1 MALTLLPDA
10 APAPSA
16 SGLPVPALHPALHFA
31 GVTKTYPGQ
40 AAPALNNLN
49 LSVARGSRTGIIGRS
64 GAGKSTLVRLISG
77 LKTPD
82 QGQVLVRGQDV
93 SRLSRAEQRQRQA
106 RTGLVFQHFNLLAQ
120 RTVLGNVTLPLE
132 LLGQPRA
139 QRERRALEMLEQVG
153 LADFARRYPAQ
164 LSGGQ
169 KQRVGIARAL
179 ATDPDLLLA
188 DEATSALDPETSA
201 GILELLT
208 RLQRERDLT
217 LVIVTHQMEV
227 VRAATTHVAV
237 LDGGVLVEQGETRR
251 LLAQPQ
257 HAVTRALLDAHR
269 PEVAL
274 RAGEV
279 LRHVNLDDLGAATLA
294 ALGSLGAR
302 LVQAEA
308 HPQGVDAWLV
318 VPEGVGDLTAHLP
331 RVGAPPVPSD
341 VQVSA

>member
-1 MALTLLPDA
+1 MTQTIPSPLALDFRQ
-10 APAPSA
+10 
-16 SGLPVPALHPALHFA
+16 VR
-31 GVTKTYPGQ
+31 KTYPGQ
-40 AAPALNNLN
+40 PAPALRD
-49 LSVARGSRTGIIGRS
+49 LSFSVPRGSRTGIIGRS

-77 LKTPD
+77 LETPD
-82 QGQVLVRGQDV
+82 AGELFVQAQNLAT
-93 SRLSRAEQRQRQA
+93 LTKAQRRERQA

-120 RTVLGNVTLPLE
+120 RTVLDNVTLPLE
-132 LLGQPRA
+132 LLRVSRA
-139 QRERRALEMLEQVG
+139 QREARARELLAQVG
-153 LADFARRYPAQ
+153 LADFAGRYPAQ

-208 RLQRERDLT
+208 RIQRERDLT

-237 LDGGVLVEQGETRR
+237 LDGGQLVEVGETRQ
-251 LLAQPQ
+251 LLAHPQ
-257 HAVTRALLDAHR
+257 HQATRALLDAHR

-274 RAGEV
+274 HAGEA
-279 LRHVNLDDLGAATLA
+279 LQHVNLPDLNPRTLS
-294 ALGSLGAR
+294 ALAGSGAR
-302 LVQAEA
+302 IVQAQA

-318 VPEGVGDLTAHLP
+318 TPEERGDVSALLERLAQQVAAQRPAPGVGA
-331 RVGAPPVPSD
+331 
-341 VQVSA
+341 

>member
-1 MALTLLPDA
+1 MTL
-10 APAPSA
+10 PS
-16 SGLPVPALHPALHFA
+16 SPPALHFE
-31 GVTKTYPGQ
+31 GVSKTYPGQ
-40 AAPALNNLN
+40 PAPALSDLT
-49 LSVARGSRTGIIGRS
+49 LTVARGSRTGIIGRS

-77 LKTPD
+77 LETPD
-82 QGQVLVRGQDV
+82 AGRLLVQGQDV
-93 SRLSRAEQRQRQA
+93 TRLGRAEQRQRQA

-132 LLGQPRA
+132 LAGQPRA
-139 QRERRALEMLEQVG
+139 QREQRALELLEQVG

-179 ATDPDLLLA
+179 VTGPDLLLA

-201 GILELLT
+201 GILDLLT

-217 LVIVTHQMEV
+217 LLIVTHQLEV

-237 LDGGVLVEQGETRR
+237 LDRGRLVEQGPTRQ

-257 HAVTRALLDAHR
+257 HEVTRALLDAHR
-269 PEVAL
+269 PEVTL
-274 RAGEV
+274 GTGEV
-279 LRHVNLDDLGAATLA
+279 LRHVNLDDLGAQTLA
-294 ALGSLGAR
+294 ALARLGAR

-318 VPEGVGDLTAHLP
+318 VREDAGDLSALRPSAEVWTP
-331 RVGAPPVPSD
+331 AP
-341 VQVSA
+341 VSA